1 MANLILWRH
10 AEAEDDSVSGKDI
23 DRALTKRGNKDANNM
38 AKWLS
43 QYLPT
48 NTQILCSPARRCM
61 QTATSLAGLTGL
73 DVQVVEF
80 LSVNST
86 ADRIAKE
93 VINDDCNQTIVIVGH
108 QPNLGYLITKLLGLN
123 ERASVVKKGAVWWLR
138 QRSLEN
144 GQKNALQTYLFTVQ
158 HPSHLV

>member
-1 MANLILWRH
+1 
-10 AEAEDDSVSGKDI
+10 
-23 DRALTKRGNKDANNM
+23 
-38 AKWLS
+38 
-43 QYLPT
+43 
-48 NTQILCSPARRCM
+48 
-61 QTATSLAGLTGL
+61 L

-144 GQKNALQTYLFTVQ
+144 GQENALQTYLFTVQ